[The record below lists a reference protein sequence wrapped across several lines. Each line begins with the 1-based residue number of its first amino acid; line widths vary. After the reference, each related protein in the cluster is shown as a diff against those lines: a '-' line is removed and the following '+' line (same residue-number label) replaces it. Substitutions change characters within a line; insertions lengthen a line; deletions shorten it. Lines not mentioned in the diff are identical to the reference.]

1 MTISLKFVKTCLLVL
16 VSLLFT
22 MNGGSVLLSQTAV
35 QRDAMS
41 SSIEVIAHTDRA
53 KYSIAD
59 SIKISASLENRGS
72 APVYIDRRMFWTG
85 LSGGLKLDIVDEHG
99 KHLPARFLSDAM
111 MPPPHEGDLSIL
123 VRLDSGFFYGTSV
136 NLIAKDFFAKPGRYS
151 IRIIYKSWLHKD
163 SVAPELRALP
173 ALWEDTPQIPSEPV
187 WIDITQ

>member
-1 MTISLKFVKTCLLVL
+1 MTISLKLTKTCLLAL
-16 VSLLFT
+16 FSLLVT
-22 MNGGSVLLSQTAV
+22 MNGVGVLLSQTAV
-35 QRDAMS
+35 QRNAMN
-41 SSIEVIAHTDRA
+41 SIEVIAQTDRV

-59 SIKISASLENRGS
+59 TIKISASLQNRGS

-111 MPPPHEGDLSIL
+111 MPPPREGDSSIL
-123 VRLDSGFFYGTSV
+123 IRLDSGFFYGTSV
-136 NLIAKDFFAKPGRYS
+136 NLIAKDFFPKPGRYS

-163 SVAPELRALP
+163 SVPPDLRDLP
-173 ALWEDTPQIPSEPV
+173 ALWEDTPQISSELV